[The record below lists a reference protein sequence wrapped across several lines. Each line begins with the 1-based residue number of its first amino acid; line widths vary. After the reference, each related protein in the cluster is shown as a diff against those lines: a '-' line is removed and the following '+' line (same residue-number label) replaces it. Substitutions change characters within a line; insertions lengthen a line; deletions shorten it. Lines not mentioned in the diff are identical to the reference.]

1 MHREAN
7 LLSKGGGPSLAM
19 VEDSEREPPSVCG
32 NAVSNDNNFSFLFY
46 FDFSIHQALQQI
58 ESDDSTTL
66 GTRVENHPPL
76 R

>member
-1 MHREAN
+1 
-7 LLSKGGGPSLAM
+7 M

-32 NAVSNDNNFSFLFY
+32 NAVSIDNNPGVLFY
-46 FDFSIHQALQQI
+46 FDFLIHQALQQI